1 MNSFIIGI
9 YQNSGGQRMK
19 PNSPIILYIPAS
31 FIKGLN
37 KYLKANKPGFKY
49 DVLYFYYIIHYILV
63 RQIKTKADFIPI
75 NKNLKAITVS
85 NINQY
90 IKILVNGEF
99 IISDNHYII
108 GEKSKCYR
116 INPNYLK
123 GIDKIEIKTDCKL
136 FNSIIK
142 NQRRKKA
149 HNNRL
154 EPFLKR
160 MYDELMKI
168 DIDYQKAE
176 KWILEQPNEVKRNSY
191 MTALNLLADKRF
203 RYFHRNSTNNR
214 LDTNFT
220 NLKSELKQSVI
231 GDYVNIDL
239 KNSQPFF
246 LSMILEA
253 LINNKTHQG
262 QNTLC
267 CYLSYDYFIKT
278 FGIKRIKEVSKIHQ
292 NQKKAFL
299 VNLKTFKESVI
310 RGTLY
315 DDFIENY
322 GAGITRKEVK
332 DIMFKVLFSKND
344 LYYQFKKF
352 IPYEK
357 EKKVFATVYPFIY
370 ESIKIL
376 KSKDNVILPVFLQ
389 QVESYI
395 FIDCIA
401 KELVTADI
409 IPITVHDSIMVKEEH
424 KQHTIEI
431 INRVFMENFG
441 LIPTFDIKPINNKII
456 TRI

>member
-1 MNSFIIGI
+1 M
-9 YQNSGGQRMK
+9 Q
-19 PNSPIILYIPAS
+19 
-31 FIKGLN
+31 GLN
-37 KYLKANKPGFKY
+37 EYLKANKPSFKY
-49 DVLYFYYIIHYILV
+49 DVTYFYYIIHYILV
-63 RQIKTKADFIPI
+63 RQIKTKEDFIPI
-75 NKNLKAITVS
+75 NKNLKTITVS

-142 NQRRKKA
+142 NQRRKNA

-220 NLKSELKQSVI
+220 NLKSELKQSII

-253 LINNKTHQG
+253 LINNKIHQG

-267 CYLSYDYFIKT
+267 YYLSYDHLFKT
-278 FGIKRIKEVSKIHQ
+278 FGIKRIKEISKIHQ

-299 VNLKTFKESVI
+299 VNLKTFKQSVI
-310 RGTLY
+310 QGTLY
-315 DDFIENY
+315 DDFIKSYSE
-322 GAGITRKEVK
+322 GITRKEVK
-332 DIMFKVLFSKND
+332 DIMFKVLFSQND
-344 LYYQFKKF
+344 LYDQFKNF

-357 EKKVFATVYPFIY
+357 EKKVFASVFPLVY
-370 ESIKIL
+370 ESIKML
-376 KSKDNVILPVFLQ
+376 KSKGKGNSKDKNKKRKSKDNGILPVFLQ
-389 QVESYI
+389 KVESYI

-401 KELVTADI
+401 KELVSTGI
-409 IPITVHDSIMVKEEH
+409 IPITIHDSIIVNREH
-424 KQHTIEI
+424 QQRTIEI
-431 INRVFMENFG
+431 MNKTFMKNFG
-441 LIPTFDIKPINNKII
+441 VIPTFDIKPLNN
-456 TRI
+456 R

>member
-1 MNSFIIGI
+1 M
-9 YQNSGGQRMK
+9 
-19 PNSPIILYIPAS
+19 
-31 FIKGLN
+31 KGLN
-37 KYLKANKPGFKY
+37 EYLKANKPNFKH
-49 DVLYFYYIIHYILV
+49 DVIYFYYIIHYILV
-63 RQIKTKADFIPI
+63 RQIKTKEDFIPI
-75 NKNLKAITVS
+75 NKNLKTITVS

-136 FNSIIK
+136 FKSIIK
-142 NQRRKKA
+142 NQRRKNA

-220 NLKSELKQSVI
+220 NLKSELKQSII

-315 DDFIENY
+315 DDFINNY
-322 GAGITRKEVK
+322 SEGITRKEVK
-332 DIMFKVLFSKND
+332 DIMFKVLFSKNN
-344 LYYQFKKF
+344 LYDQFKKF

-357 EKKVFATVYPFIY
+357 EKKVFASVFPLVYDA
-370 ESIKIL
+370 IKIL
-376 KSKDNVILPVFLQ
+376 KLKNNILLPIYLQ
-389 QVESYI
+389 KIESYI